1 MSARGYAP
9 HTMAYLLV
17 GVLAILV
24 GAAVYLVTVRS
35 APDPAPA
42 MGFGDEDA
50 AGGSEAAGGPRPG
63 YTYLQVSTRG
73 PALQDRILGLL
84 GVVLLVG
91 VSAAL
96 LAFAVYQLGHLIN
109 ETIQAFLE

>member
-1 MSARGYAP
+1 
-9 HTMAYLLV
+9 MAYLFV
-17 GVLAILV
+17 GVVSILV
-24 GAAVYLVTVRS
+24 GAAVYLVTMRG

-42 MGFGDEDA
+42 MGFGDEEVADT
-50 AGGSEAAGGPRPG
+50 EPVDGPRPG

-91 VSAAL
+91 VSAAA
-96 LAFAVYQLGHLIN
+96 LAFAIYEVGHLIN
-109 ETIQAFLE
+109 TTIQAFLE